1 MVRSAMKPMGSSRAA
16 GVAAGRRGAAAVA
29 RAESKTEAYARI
41 REQRAKT
48 AAKRRREEAAREA
61 GGVGQFLSQ
70 AVGALDFQED
80 VKVRRP
86 SPRPRPLRDS
96 ARKLESPEGEAGLA
110 ASGEPKGKFL
120 PPGRNEDPGP
130 PRWSGRVDGAPVLT
144 ARPASFHSFRGTA
157 RRWRACGRCA
167 RGTR

>member
-1 MVRSAMKPMGSSRAA
+1 MVRSMKPQGSRRAA
-16 GVAAGRRGAAAVA
+16 SVAAGRGAAAVA

-48 AAKRRREEAAREA
+48 AAKRRREEAAAEA

-86 SPRPRPLRDS
+86 SPGPRPLRGS

-110 ASGEPKGKFL
+110 AGRTEGEVPSSGKERG
-120 PPGRNEDPGP
+120 PGP

>member
-1 MVRSAMKPMGSSRAA
+1 MVRSAMKPSGRAA

-86 SPRPRPLRDS
+86 SPGPRPLRGS
-96 ARKLESPEGEAGLA
+96 ARKLEGPEGEAGLA
-110 ASGEPKGKFL
+110 AGRTEGEVFL
-120 PPGRNEDPGP
+120 LWKRRKERGP
-130 PRWSGRVDGAPVLT
+130 
-144 ARPASFHSFRGTA
+144 
-157 RRWRACGRCA
+157 
-167 RGTR
+167 